1 MSPLHLR
8 FLGHAAFDL
17 RLGATRLLL
26 DPHKP
31 GAVGGRLQLPPIVGP
46 FDAIVATHNHEDHNA
61 WDPAFGTARWLQDGE
76 VFAGIEV
83 RTRPVFHDAQ
93 GGVQMGL
100 SRMVS
105 LTWQGLR
112 VVHSGDIGAFD
123 AADVAWMRG
132 TDVLLLA
139 AGGTYTLGP
148 AAAAELARQAAP
160 RVVVPMHC
168 ADPRVALSLAS
179 VDDFV
184 RAYGGPVARAP
195 ELTQP
200 WPVPLQSVVLLEPP

>member
-26 DPHKP
+26 DPHRP

-46 FDAIVATHNHEDHNA
+46 FDAIASTHNHEDHNA
-61 WDPAFGTARWLQDGE
+61 WDPAFGTAHWLQDGE
-76 VFAGIEV
+76 VFADIEV
-83 RTRPVFHDAQ
+83 CTRPVFHDAH

-105 LTWQGLR
+105 LRWQGLR
-112 VVHSGDIGAFD
+112 IVHSGDIGAFD
-123 AADVAWMRG
+123 EADVAWLRG

-148 AAAAELARQAAP
+148 AAAAELARRAAP

-168 ADPRVALSLAS
+168 ADPRVALPLAS

-184 RAYGGPVARAP
+184 TAYGEAVVHAP
-195 ELTQP
+195 ALTQP
-200 WPVPLQSVVLLEPP
+200 WPVAPPGVVLLAPP

>member
-1 MSPLHLR
+1 MSPLQLR

-17 RLGATRLLL
+17 RLGPTRLLL

-46 FDAIVATHNHEDHNA
+46 FDAIASTHNHEDHNA
-61 WDPAFGTARWLQDGE
+61 WDPAFGTDRWLQDGD
-76 VFAGIEV
+76 ALQGIQIE
-83 RTRPVFHDAQ
+83 TRPVFHDAH

-105 LTWQGLR
+105 LTWRGLR
-112 VVHSGDIGAFD
+112 VVHSGDVGAF
-123 AADVAWMRG
+123 AADDVAWLQD

-148 AAAAELARQAAP
+148 ETAAALARAVAP

-168 ADPRVALSLAS
+168 ADPRVNLPLAA
-179 VDDFV
+179 VDAFV
-184 RAYGGPVARAP
+184 AAYGGPVVQVEA
-195 ELTQP
+195 LTLP
-200 WPVPLQSVVLLEPP
+200 WPVAAAGVALLQAP